1 MIRVVVADDHDLIRG
16 GLSAIL
22 EAEPDIEVVAQAGDG
37 AAAVAAATA
46 HRADVVLMD
55 LQMPGVDGIEGTRRL
70 VSTRPQCRVLVLTM
84 FDVDEYI
91 VAALRAGASGF
102 LLKTTPPTELA
113 AAIRAC
119 HAGEVPMA
127 RTVTRRMVD
136 AYLRRPMVTGALPDA
151 VRSLTDREVAVLRA
165 MARGLSNA
173 EIAAELY
180 LGEATVKTHVSHV
193 LTKLR
198 LRDRAQAITFAYECG
213 LVAPSDR

>member
-16 GLSAIL
+16 GLAAIL

-70 VSTRPQCRVLVLTM
+70 ATARPQCRVLVLTM
-84 FDVDEYI
+84 FDLDEYI
-91 VAALRAGASGF
+91 SASLRAGAAGF
-102 LLKTTPPTELA
+102 LLKTTPPAELA
-113 AAIRAC
+113 NAIRAC

-127 RTVTRRMVD
+127 RTVTRRMVE
-136 AYLRRPMVTGALPDA
+136 AYLRRPRGSGTPPDA
-151 VRSLTDREVAVLRA
+151 VRGLTDRELAVLRA
-165 MARGLSNA
+165 LARGQSNA

-180 LGEATVKTHVSHV
+180 LGEATVKTHVSHI
-193 LTKLR
+193 LAKLH
-198 LRDRAQAITFAYECG
+198 LRDRGQAIAFAYECG
-213 LVAPSDR
+213 LVAPSER